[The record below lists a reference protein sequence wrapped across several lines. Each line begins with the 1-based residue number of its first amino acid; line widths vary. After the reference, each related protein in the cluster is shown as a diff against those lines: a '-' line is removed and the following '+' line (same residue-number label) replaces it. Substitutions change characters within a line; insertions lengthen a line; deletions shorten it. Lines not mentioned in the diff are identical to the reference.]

1 MTPAK
6 IVNDNGADF
15 RSVISNIADSVIIVD
30 QEGNICFANPSAEAL
45 FGRSL
50 EDLLG
55 RPFGF
60 PGIREQSTEIEVVSK
75 GGESHTA
82 EMRMTE
88 TVWEGKKVYLASIR
102 DISELKRME
111 QRLRKQGHYL
121 AERVKE
127 LNCLY
132 SISKLIERQK
142 ISLEEIFQGTVE
154 LMHHAWQYPEITCAR
169 IILNGQEFATE
180 NFKET
185 SWKQFSDIFVSGKKA
200 GVLEV
205 NYLEE
210 RPEDKEGPF
219 SKGERGLIDAIV
231 ERLGHAI
238 EKITAEEALRESENF
253 LRSIIENIPDMIFV
267 KNAKELRFVRFN
279 KAGEE
284 LLGYS
289 REKLIGKNDYDF
301 FPKEEAAFFIE
312 KDRDVLSSGKPLDIP
327 EESIQTKDKG
337 ERILHTKKIPI
348 INEEGMPKYLLAISE
363 DITERKKLEEELW
376 KAQKL
381 EAVGILAGGIAH
393 DFNNI
398 LTAIIGNISM
408 ARMQARPE
416 DEMFDL
422 LSEAEIASARAQTLT
437 SQLLTFAKGGAPV
450 KETTSIR
457 DLLKASLIV
466 LRGSKSDCAFL
477 IADDLWLA
485 EIDIGQ
491 MSQAVNNLV
500 INANQAM
507 TEGGTIQVAAE
518 NLMIDNGQGF
528 PLKPGRYINISI
540 KDQGVGIAKDHLMK
554 LFDPYFTTKQEGSG
568 LGLSTTYSIIN
579 KHHGHITVESQ
590 LGVGTTFH
598 IYLPASGKAVPEKEE
613 VRLITGQGRI
623 LMMDD
628 EASLRKMVG
637 RMLINL
643 GYESEFAKGGA
654 EAIRM
659 YKEAKKAEK
668 PYDVVILDLTIPG
681 GMGGK
686 EAIKKL
692 QEIDPKVKAIASSG
706 YSDDPVLAN
715 FQEYGFK
722 GMMLK
727 PFGFQSLSTVLHEV
741 LKGKGKD

>member
-327 EESIQTKDKG
+327 EESILKT
-337 ERILHTKKIPI
+337 L
-348 INEEGMPKYLLAISE
+348 NCALLIS
-363 DITERKKLEEELW
+363 
-376 KAQKL
+376 
-381 EAVGILAGGIAH
+381 
-393 DFNNI
+393 
-398 LTAIIGNISM
+398 ISTNFS
-408 ARMQARPE
+408 P
-416 DEMFDL
+416 
-422 LSEAEIASARAQTLT
+422 
-437 SQLLTFAKGGAPV
+437 
-450 KETTSIR
+450 
-457 DLLKASLIV
+457 
-466 LRGSKSDCAFL
+466 SKS
-477 IADDLWLA
+477 
-485 EIDIGQ
+485 
-491 MSQAVNNLV
+491 
-500 INANQAM
+500 
-507 TEGGTIQVAAE
+507 
-518 NLMIDNGQGF
+518 
-528 PLKPGRYINISI
+528 K
-540 KDQGVGIAKDHLMK
+540 
-554 LFDPYFTTKQEGSG
+554 
-568 LGLSTTYSIIN
+568 
-579 KHHGHITVESQ
+579 
-590 LGVGTTFH
+590 
-598 IYLPASGKAVPEKEE
+598 
-613 VRLITGQGRI
+613 
-623 LMMDD
+623 
-628 EASLRKMVG
+628 
-637 RMLINL
+637 
-643 GYESEFAKGGA
+643 
-654 EAIRM
+654 
-659 YKEAKKAEK
+659 
-668 PYDVVILDLTIPG
+668 
-681 GMGGK
+681 
-686 EAIKKL
+686 
-692 QEIDPKVKAIASSG
+692 
-706 YSDDPVLAN
+706 
-715 FQEYGFK
+715 
-722 GMMLK
+722 
-727 PFGFQSLSTVLHEV
+727 
-741 LKGKGKD
+741 